1 MSFYTIIKHM
11 IYYHRIKFR
20 MHVSATPCIHDDV
33 IKWKQFP
40 SYRPFVRGIHR
51 SLVDSPKMASDAE
64 LWCFLWSVPK
74 KTLNNQAWRRCV
86 DTSSCSWC
94 RHCAEYSIGS
104 RHELDWFDM
113 GGKQFRLSFDLLM
126 MCLCVTNVFGMF
138 SVHSDDDMFSTSLNV
153 CWADNITT
161 EYLVS
166 YRLDAVLTTTWA
178 IIFTNAGSIV
188 NSNLGNK
195 LQWNQ
200 QDSYIFIKENSFE
213 NIVWKIADILSR
225 PQCVDKQR

>member
-1 MSFYTIIKHM
+1 
-11 IYYHRIKFR
+11 
-20 MHVSATPCIHDDV
+20 
-33 IKWKQFP
+33 
-40 SYRPFVRGIHR
+40 
-51 SLVDSPKMASDAE
+51 
-64 LWCFLWSVPK
+64 
-74 KTLNNQAWRRCV
+74 
-86 DTSSCSWC
+86 
-94 RHCAEYSIGS
+94 
-104 RHELDWFDM
+104 M

-126 MCLCVTNVFGMF
+126 MRLCVTNVFGMF

-195 LQWNQ
+195 LQ
-200 QDSYIFIKENSFE
+200 
-213 NIVWKIADILSR
+213 
-225 PQCVDKQR
+225 

>member
-1 MSFYTIIKHM
+1 MYQLHTVYMMMSSNGNIF
-11 IYYHRIKFR
+11 
-20 MHVSATPCIHDDV
+20 HVTGPLWGESTGHWWIPLKWPVTRSFDV
-33 IKWKQFP
+33 FFDL
-40 SYRPFVRGIHR
+40 R
-51 SLVDSPKMASDAE
+51 L
-64 LWCFLWSVPK
+64 K

-200 QDSYIFIKENSFE
+200 QNSYIFIKENSFE